1 VPFFRSWRGLKISI
15 NTIYDCHVWS
25 YRHKEV
31 LCLVLIQ
38 LSVPGIDRKVGM
50 KCYSTS
56 FSGVGGFI
64 KRKANEF
71 KVSEILDGS
80 VFTDLVPIQ
89 DKLHRYPLYILEKN
103 NIDSNHAVSQIK
115 KKFGIELKVI
125 GLKDARA
132 NTKQYAT
139 TEQPKSTPREIRTD
153 GLLLDLCGFTQ
164 KPLRKASLLGNEFT
178 IIIKDALP
186 LDVSIF
192 EPEIKKIANFYG
204 LQRFGSERSVTH
216 LVGKEI
222 LKRNFRNAV
231 ELLLC
236 YTSEYDSKMSREIR
250 EKCRDPHNYP
260 RLLKHLPRGM
270 DIEYQLMLAIVKGK
284 DTIFA
289 LRSIPI
295 NVRRLFVQ
303 AYQAYLYNLCLSKAV
318 LNEENL
324 LKGKKGDLCFEMEG
338 PFIFGKIRKFDPV
351 CDSDSNAV
359 PAIRLAGY
367 SFQGGEGR
375 FEMITKDTM
384 KEECVTARDFY
395 IKEMQEL
402 SSQGGFRQAP
412 LCPMDFSFINKT
424 ALTLSFKLPKGSYA
438 TTLLREL
445 MKPVDPISSGF

>member
-1 VPFFRSWRGLKISI
+1 MRGS
-15 NTIYDCHVWS
+15 
-25 YRHKEV
+25 
-31 LCLVLIQ
+31 
-38 LSVPGIDRKVGM
+38 
-50 KCYSTS
+50 
-56 FSGVGGFI
+56 I
-64 KRKANEF
+64 KRKANQF
-71 KVSEILDGS
+71 RVSEIIDGS
-80 VFTDLVPIQ
+80 VFSDLVPVQ
-89 DKLHRYPLYILEKN
+89 DKLHRYPLYILEKS
-103 NIDSNHAVSQIK
+103 NIDSYHAVWQIK

-125 GLKDARA
+125 GLKDAKA

-139 TEQPKSTPREIRTD
+139 TEQPKSAPREIRTD
-153 GLLLDLCGFTQ
+153 GLLLDLCGFIR

-178 IIIKDALP
+178 IIINDTLP

-192 EPEIKKIANFYG
+192 EPEIKNIANFYG

-216 LVGKEI
+216 LVGKQI
-222 LKRNFRNAV
+222 LRRNFRNAV

-236 YTSEYDSKMSREIR
+236 YTTEHDSKMSREIR

-260 RLLKHLPRGM
+260 WLLKHLPRGM
-270 DIEYQLMLAIVKGK
+270 DIEYQLMSAIAKGK
-284 DTIFA
+284 DAIFT

-295 NVRRLFVQ
+295 NMRRLFVQ
-303 AYQAYLYNLCLSKAV
+303 AYQAYLFNLCLSKAV
-318 LNEENL
+318 VNEENL
-324 LKGKKGDLCFEMEG
+324 LKGKKGDLCFETAG
-338 PFIFGKIRKFDPV
+338 PLIFGKIRKFDPV
-351 CDSDSNAV
+351 CDSDFNAV

-384 KEECVTARDFY
+384 NEECVTSRDFY

-412 LCPMDFSFINKT
+412 LCSMDFSFIKGT
-424 ALTLSFKLPKGSYA
+424 GLTLSFKLPKGSYA

>member
-1 VPFFRSWRGLKISI
+1 VPII
-15 NTIYDCHVWS
+15 D
-25 YRHKEV
+25 
-31 LCLVLIQ
+31 
-38 LSVPGIDRKVGM
+38 VPGIDRKAGM
-50 KCYSTS
+50 KCYCTS
-56 FSGVGGFI
+56 FSGVGGSI
-64 KRKANEF
+64 KKKANQF
-71 KVSEILDGS
+71 RVSEIIDGS
-80 VFTDLVPIQ
+80 VFRDLVPVQ
-89 DKLHRYPLYILEKN
+89 DKLHRYPLYILEKS
-103 NIDSNHAVSQIK
+103 NIDSNHAVSQIE

-125 GLKDARA
+125 GLKDAKA

-139 TEQPKSTPREIRTD
+139 TEQSKNIPREIRTD
-153 GLLLDLCGFTQ
+153 GLLLDLCGFTR

-178 IIIKDALP
+178 IIIIDTLP

-192 EPEIKKIANFYG
+192 EAQIKNIANFYG

-260 RLLKHLPRGM
+260 WLLKHLPRGM
-270 DIEYQLMLAIVKGK
+270 DIEYQLMLAILKGK
-284 DTIFA
+284 DAIFA

-295 NVRRLFVQ
+295 NMRRLFVQ
-303 AYQAYLYNLCLSKAV
+303 AYQAYVFNLCLSKAV
-318 LNEENL
+318 MNEENL
-324 LKGKKGDLCFEMEG
+324 LKGKKGDLCFETEG

-359 PAIRLAGY
+359 PAVRLAGY

-384 KEECVTARDFY
+384 KDECITARNFY
-395 IKEMQEL
+395 IREMQEL
-402 SSQGGFRQAP
+402 SLQGGFRQAP
-412 LCPMDFSFINKT
+412 LWSVDFSFVNET
-424 ALTLSFKLPKGSYA
+424 LLTLSFKLPKGSYA

>member
-1 VPFFRSWRGLKISI
+1 
-15 NTIYDCHVWS
+15 
-25 YRHKEV
+25 
-31 LCLVLIQ
+31 
-38 LSVPGIDRKVGM
+38 M
-50 KCYSTS
+50 KCYCTS
-56 FSGVGGFI
+56 FSGVGGSI
-64 KRKANEF
+64 KRKANQF
-71 KVSEILDGS
+71 KVSEIIDGS
-80 VFTDLVPIQ
+80 VFGELVPIQ
-89 DKLHRYPLYILEKN
+89 DKLHRYPLYILEKS

-125 GLKDARA
+125 GLKDAKA

-139 TEQPKSTPREIRTD
+139 TEQIKNIQREIRTD
-153 GLLLDLCGFTQ
+153 RLYLSLCGFTQ

-178 IIIKDALP
+178 IIIKDTVP
-186 LDVSIF
+186 LDVSNF
-192 EPEIKKIANFYG
+192 EQEIKNIANFYG

-222 LKRNFRNAV
+222 LKRKFRNAV

-236 YTSEYDSKMSREIR
+236 YTSEYDSKMSMEIR

-260 RLLKHLPRGM
+260 WLLKHLPRGM

-284 DTIFA
+284 DAIYA

-303 AYQAYLYNLCLSKAV
+303 AYQAYIFNLCLSKAV
-318 LNEENL
+318 MNEENL
-324 LKGKKGDLCFEMEG
+324 IRVKYGDLCFETEG
-338 PFIFGKIRKFDPV
+338 PLIFGKIRKFDPV
-351 CDSDSNAV
+351 CGSDSNTV

-367 SFQGGEGR
+367 SFQGGKGR
-375 FEMITKDTM
+375 FEMITQDTM
-384 KEECVTARDFY
+384 KDECITARDFY
-395 IKEMQEL
+395 IKEMEEL

-412 LCPMDFSFINKT
+412 LWCMDFSFVNET

>member
-1 VPFFRSWRGLKISI
+1 
-15 NTIYDCHVWS
+15 
-25 YRHKEV
+25 
-31 LCLVLIQ
+31 
-38 LSVPGIDRKVGM
+38 M
-50 KCYSTS
+50 KCYCTS
-56 FSGVGGFI
+56 FSGVGGSI
-64 KRKANEF
+64 KRKANQF
-71 KVSEILDGS
+71 RVSEIIDGS
-80 VFTDLVPIQ
+80 VFSDLVPIQ
-89 DKLHRYPLYILEKN
+89 DKLHRYPLYILEKS
-103 NIDSNHAVSQIK
+103 NIDSNHAVSQIR

-125 GLKDARA
+125 GLKDAKA

-139 TEQPKSTPREIRTD
+139 TEQLKSTPTEIRTN
-153 GLLLDLCGFTQ
+153 GLLLDLCGFTR
-164 KPLRKASLLGNEFT
+164 KPLRKASLLGNAFT
-178 IIIKDALP
+178 IIIKDTVP

-192 EPEIKKIANFYG
+192 EQEIKNIANFYG

-260 RLLKHLPRGM
+260 WLLKHLPRGM

-284 DTIFA
+284 DAIFA

-295 NVRRLFVQ
+295 NIRRLFVQ
-303 AYQAYLYNLCLSKAV
+303 AYQAYIFNLCLSKAV
-318 LNEENL
+318 VNEESL
-324 LKGKKGDLCFEMEG
+324 LKGKKGDLCFETEG
-338 PFIFGKIRKFDPV
+338 PLILGKIRKFDPV
-351 CDSDSNAV
+351 CDLDSNAV

-375 FEMITKDTM
+375 FEMITKNTM
-384 KEECVTARDFY
+384 KDECITARDFY

-412 LCPMDFSFINKT
+412 LWSMDFSFINKET
-424 ALTLSFKLPKGSYA
+424 PLTLSFKLPKGSYA

-445 MKPVDPISSGF
+445 MKPGDPISSGF

>member
-1 VPFFRSWRGLKISI
+1 MPII
-15 NTIYDCHVWS
+15 D
-25 YRHKEV
+25 
-31 LCLVLIQ
+31 
-38 LSVPGIDRKVGM
+38 VPGIDRKAGM
-50 KCYSTS
+50 KCYCTS
-56 FSGVGGFI
+56 FSGVGGSI
-64 KRKANEF
+64 KRKANQF
-71 KVSEILDGS
+71 RVSEIIDGS
-80 VFTDLVPIQ
+80 VFSDLVPFQ
-89 DKLHRYPLYILEKN
+89 DKFHRYPLYILEKS

-125 GLKDARA
+125 GLKDAKA

-139 TEQPKSTPREIRTD
+139 TEQLKKIPREIRTD
-153 GLLLDLCGFTQ
+153 ELLLDLCGFTR

-178 IIIKDALP
+178 IIIKDTVP

-192 EPEIKKIANFYG
+192 EAEIKNIANFYG

-260 RLLKHLPRGM
+260 WLLKHLPRGM

-284 DTIFA
+284 DAIFA

-295 NVRRLFVQ
+295 NMRRLFVQ
-303 AYQAYLYNLCLSKAV
+303 AYQAYIYNLCLSKAV
-318 LNEENL
+318 MNEENL
-324 LKGKKGDLCFEMEG
+324 LKGKKGDLCFETEG

-384 KEECVTARDFY
+384 KDECITARDFY

-412 LCPMDFSFINKT
+412 LWSVDFSFVNET
-424 ALTLSFKLPKGSYA
+424 SLTLSFKLPKGSYA

-445 MKPVDPISSGF
+445 MKPADPISSGF

>member
-1 VPFFRSWRGLKISI
+1 MPII
-15 NTIYDCHVWS
+15 D
-25 YRHKEV
+25 
-31 LCLVLIQ
+31 
-38 LSVPGIDRKVGM
+38 VPGIDRKAGM
-50 KCYSTS
+50 KCYCTS
-56 FSGVGGFI
+56 FGGVGGSI
-64 KRKANEF
+64 KRKANQF
-71 KVSEILDGS
+71 RVSEIIDGS
-80 VFTDLVPIQ
+80 VFSDLVPVQ
-89 DKLHRYPLYILEKN
+89 DKLHRYPLYILEKS

-125 GLKDARA
+125 GLKDAKA

-139 TEQPKSTPREIRTD
+139 TEQLKNTPREIRTD
-153 GLLLDLCGFTQ
+153 GLLLDLCGFTR
-164 KPLRKASLLGNEFT
+164 KPLRKALLLGNEFT
-178 IIIKDALP
+178 IIIKDTVP

-192 EPEIKKIANFYG
+192 KAEIKNIANFYG

-260 RLLKHLPRGM
+260 SLLKHLPQGM

-284 DTIFA
+284 DAIFA

-295 NVRRLFVQ
+295 NMRRLFVQ
-303 AYQAYLYNLCLSKAV
+303 AYQAYIFNLCLSKAV
-318 LNEENL
+318 MNEENL
-324 LKGKKGDLCFEMEG
+324 LKGKKGDLCFETEG

-384 KEECVTARDFY
+384 KDECITAKNFY
-395 IKEMQEL
+395 IKDMQEL

-412 LCPMDFSFINKT
+412 LWSVDFSFVSET
-424 ALTLSFKLPKGSYA
+424 SLTLSFKLPKGSYA